1 VTPLT
6 FDPVLDVAR
15 RRRLLW
21 AMPAGL
27 YVLGTTGG
35 DQGPYNLMTHSLTV
49 QAATEPC
56 VVAVAVEVAAR
67 THALLEASGVAT
79 LSVLRRDQRAL
90 VRRFVKPVQDHAID
104 ASGKLVALGSVA
116 VALAPSGA
124 PHLLDAAGSLDL
136 RVLESVR
143 FTSHSLFCCEVTS
156 VAVADEVLEGAASQR
171 LAEILRMEDTKMSY
185 GG

>member
-6 FDPVLDVAR
+6 FDPVLDDAK

-27 YVLGTTGG
+27 YVLGSTMGEL
-35 DQGPYNLMTHSLTV
+35 GPYNLMTHSLGV
-49 QAATEPC
+49 QVATEPC
-56 VVAVAVEVAAR
+56 VLAVAVEVAAR
-67 THALLEASGVAT
+67 THAFLEASGVGA
-79 LSVLRRDQRAL
+79 LSVLRRDQRAV
-90 VRRFVKPVQDHAID
+90 VRRFVKPVEDQAVDD
-104 ASGKLVALGSVA
+104 AGRLVALNSVA

-124 PHLLDAAGSLDL
+124 PHLLDAAGCLDL
-136 RVLESVR
+136 SVLEVVH
-143 FTSHSLFCCEVTS
+143 FASHSLFCCEVTG
-156 VAVADEVLEGAASQR
+156 VAVSDEVLAGSASDH